1 MAELIPSSAL
11 ESHVGILGK
20 TGSGK
25 SNAAKTLAERLMS
38 AGARVCM
45 IDPTGTWWGI
55 RLTADGMRR
64 SGFEPVIFGGERAD
78 VQIMPEHGAAIGEAI
93 ATSSGSA
100 VIDLRSMGS
109 GGRTK
114 FFIGFAEKLMATN
127 QGPLHL
133 IVDEAHLFAP
143 KGKVASPQAGEMLA
157 RTNDL
162 VSLGRGLGLRII
174 MITQRPAKLHNDSL
188 SQIET
193 MIAMRL
199 IAPHDRRAIEDW
211 IRETADLDKG
221 KQITASLSS
230 LPVGDAWVWAPQ
242 LDILERI
249 HFPLASTYDSGS
261 LRTGENMPALAAI
274 DTAAIAARLEQ
285 IAADVLANDPKR
297 LKAKIAELQ
306 RELAS
311 KATAKSIATPAA
323 SIEAAEKRG
332 YDRGHDVGFKAG
344 RLLGYSQ
351 ASRTQLLRIA
361 EGLRGAAM
369 LTQAADAFEVAAE
382 AIKAIQI
389 EEEPA
394 PAADHTADAA
404 EPTLFPRA
412 ANVIAVRPLS
422 EETRQGI
429 VKAQERPAPIEPG
442 IGFSRSEMK
451 VLRAIAMWR
460 CLGHD
465 TPTKVMVAGAAGY
478 SAGSGNFANLLSKLR
493 TAGAIEYPSG
503 GAVRLLADIVPMSFD
518 EARESMLSLMNAP
531 QRKLFDA
538 LIPGELSKTEL
549 AARTDYSAGSGN
561 FANLLSKLRSLQIV
575 DYPQRGQ
582 VVLQSWVHQIL

>member
-55 RLTADGMRR
+55 RLSADGKRR

-100 VIDLRSMGS
+100 IIDLRSMGS
-109 GGRTK
+109 GGKAK

-133 IVDEAHLFAP
+133 ILDEAHIFAP
-143 KGKVASPQAGEMLA
+143 KGKVSTPQAGEMLA

-211 IRETADLDKG
+211 IKETADLEKG

-230 LPVGDAWVWAPQ
+230 LPVGDAWVWAPE

-261 LRTGENMPALAAI
+261 LKAGAAPALTAI

-285 IAADVLANDPKR
+285 IRADVFANDPAK

-311 KATAKSIATPAA
+311 KSTAKIIAAPTAD
-323 SIEAAEKRG
+323 IEAAEKRG
-332 YDRGHDVGFKAG
+332 YLRGHDDGFKAG

-382 AIKAIQI
+382 TIKAIQI

-394 PAADHTADAA
+394 SAAIVAM
-404 EPTLFPRA
+404 
-412 ANVIAVRPLS
+412 RPLS
-422 EETRQGI
+422 EEAKEALRDRSRALA
-429 VKAQERPAPIEPG
+429 VNPIPEKPVSG
-442 IGFSRSEMK
+442 QAGYDFSRSEMK

-460 CLGHD
+460 SLGHD
-465 TPTKVMVAGAAGY
+465 TPTKIMVAGAAGY
-478 SAGSGNFANLLSKLR
+478 SAGSGNFANLLSKLK
-493 TAGAIEYPSG
+493 TAGAIEYPSP
-503 GAVRLLADIVPMSFD
+503 GAVRLLADIIPMSFD
-518 EARESMLSLMNAP
+518 EARDSMLSLMNAP

-538 LIPGELSKTEL
+538 LVPGELSKVEL

-582 VVLQSWVHQIL
+582 VVLQPWVHQIL

>member
-55 RLTADGMRR
+55 RLDASGMRR

-127 QGPLHL
+127 RGPLHL
-133 IVDEAHLFAP
+133 IIDEAHLFAP
-143 KGKVASPQAGEMLA
+143 KGKVVSPQAGEMLA

-188 SQIET
+188 SQVET

-211 IRETADLDKG
+211 IKEAADPEMG

-230 LPVGDAWVWAPQ
+230 LPVGDAWVWAPE
-242 LDILERI
+242 LDLLERV

-261 LRTGENMPALAAI
+261 LKAGAAPALAAI
-274 DTAAIAARLEQ
+274 DTATIAARLKQ
-285 IAADVLANDPKR
+285 IAADVLANDPRR

-306 RELAS
+306 REIAS
-311 KATAKSIATPAA
+311 KSTAKIVALTAA
-323 SIEAAEKRG
+323 DIEAAEKRG

-344 RLLGYSQ
+344 RNIGYKQ
-351 ASRTQLLRIA
+351 ASRMQMLRVA

-369 LTQAADAFEVAAE
+369 LNGAADAFEAAAE
-382 AIKAIQI
+382 AIKAIPI

-394 PAADHTADAA
+394 RTAAI
-404 EPTLFPRA
+404 
-412 ANVIAVRPLS
+412 IATQPLS
-422 EETRQGI
+422 EDAK
-429 VKAQERPAPIEPG
+429 KALRDSSKSRAVNSFPEKLIPG
-442 IGFSRSEMK
+442 QSGSDFSRSELK
-451 VLRAIAMWR
+451 VLRSLVMWR
-460 CLGHD
+460 SLGND
-465 TPTKVMVAGAAGY
+465 SPTKIMVGAAAGY
-478 SAGSGNFANLLSKLR
+478 SHSSGGFNNTLGKLR
-493 TAGAIEYPSG
+493 TAGAIEYPQPG
-503 GAVRLLADIVPMSFD
+503 CARILVDGIEPMTQD
-518 EARESMLSLMNAP
+518 EARDALFSIMNNP

-538 LIPGELSKTEL
+538 LLGGEMSKQQLGEATG
-549 AARTDYSAGSGN
+549 YSPTSGGFN
-561 FANLLSKLRSLQIV
+561 NLLGRMRSLSIFE
-575 DYPQRGQ
+575 YPRAGH
-582 VVLQSWVHQIL
+582 VALAPWVHQIL

>member
-1 MAELIPSSAL
+1 MTELIPSSAL

-55 RLTADGMRR
+55 RLSADGKRK

-109 GGRTK
+109 SGRTK

-133 IVDEAHLFAP
+133 IIDEAHLFAP
-143 KGKVASPQAGEMLA
+143 KGKVISPQAGEMLSRA
-157 RTNDL
+157 NDL

-211 IRETADLDKG
+211 IKETADLEKG

-230 LPVGDAWVWAPQ
+230 LPVGDAWVWAPE

-261 LRTGENMPALAAI
+261 LKSGNAPALAAI
-274 DTAAIAARLEQ
+274 DTAVIAARLEQ

-306 RELAS
+306 RTIAS
-311 KATAKSIATPAA
+311 NEKAKNNTASPED
-323 SIEAAEKRG
+323 IEAARAGG
-332 YDRGHDVGFKAG
+332 YQRGHDEGYKAG
-344 RLLGYSQ
+344 RLVGYSQ
-351 ASRTQLLRIA
+351 ASRTQMLRVA

-369 LTQAADAFEVAAE
+369 LNGAADAFEAAAE
-382 AIKAIQI
+382 AIKAIPI
-389 EEEPA
+389 DEEPA
-394 PAADHTADAA
+394 PAA
-404 EPTLFPRA
+404 
-412 ANVIAVRPLS
+412 NVIAMRPLS
-422 EETRQGI
+422 EETKHAI
-429 VKAQERPAPIEPG
+429 VRAREKSAPLEPG
-442 IGFSRSEMK
+442 NDFSRSEMK

-460 CLGHD
+460 SLGHD
-465 TPTKVMVAGAAGY
+465 TPTKIMVAGAAGY

-493 TAGAIEYPSG
+493 TAGAIEYPTG
-503 GAVRLLADIVPMSFD
+503 GAVRLLADIQPMSFD

-538 LIPGELSKTEL
+538 LIQGELSKIEL

-561 FANLLSKLRSLQIV
+561 FANLLSKMRSLQIV

-582 VVLQSWVHQIL
+582 VALQPWVHQIL